1 MTQIACQL
9 YTLRDFLKTPSDIAR
24 TLARVRKIG
33 YEAVQLSALGPI
45 DAGELA
51 RILRDE
57 GLICCATHIALERLR
72 EEPQKIIDEHKLWN
86 CQYTA
91 IGYFKG
97 RSSEEWRQ
105 FARDYNAHAARLA
118 EGGLRLGYHNHNH
131 ELARF
136 EGKTAMQILL
146 EELSPQV
153 WMEID
158 TYWIQAGGGDPIQW
172 IERVAGRIPCV
183 HLKDMAV
190 TNDRV
195 QLMAEVGEG
204 NLNWPGILR
213 ACSSAG

>member
-105 FARDYNAHAARLA
+105 FARDYNAHA
-118 EGGLRLGYHNHNH
+118 
-131 ELARF
+131 
-136 EGKTAMQILL
+136 
-146 EELSPQV
+146 
-153 WMEID
+153 
-158 TYWIQAGGGDPIQW
+158 
-172 IERVAGRIPCV
+172 
-183 HLKDMAV
+183 
-190 TNDRV
+190 
-195 QLMAEVGEG
+195 
-204 NLNWPGILR
+204 
-213 ACSSAG
+213 